1 MAEVNAKDLT
11 TKTTP
16 ASTDSML
23 LFGTTSNEGAKITVD
38 NLADNIL
45 GRLST
50 KTFPNQVGG
59 SSAATLLA
67 QLSTLNS
74 NSATMNHSAY
84 TPTFTN
90 CGTIERIQFYYY
102 QAGKFLLISGRFHVT
117 AKPTETSNLYARISL
132 PSQYDNKTYPVS
144 PVMCGIMFA
153 DNSVSPFVVRNDGEL
168 TLGWGSGGDY
178 GAKYINTSWYSLWA
192 VVPLK

>member
-1 MAEVNAKDLT
+1 MSEVNAKDLT

-45 GRLST
+45 GRLTT
-50 KTFPNQVGG
+50 KTFANQVGG

-74 NSATMNHSAY
+74 NMTTTEITSQVTIDQTIPSSGGNIKVYQCGKIVIVAVWGVSFSLTSNSSTSFITGLPHAVCSATARLAGAGYDTVTSYGNMYFSSG
-84 TPTFTN
+84 
-90 CGTIERIQFYYY
+90 GTT
-102 QAGKFLLISGRFHVT
+102 L
-117 AKPTETSNLYARISL
+117 RISL
-132 PSQYDNKTYPVS
+132 VAGANNKALY
-144 PVMCGIMFA
+144 
-153 DNSVSPFVVRNDGEL
+153 
-168 TLGWGSGGDY
+168 GSLV
-178 GAKYINTSWYSLWA
+178 YIA
-192 VVPLK
+192 R